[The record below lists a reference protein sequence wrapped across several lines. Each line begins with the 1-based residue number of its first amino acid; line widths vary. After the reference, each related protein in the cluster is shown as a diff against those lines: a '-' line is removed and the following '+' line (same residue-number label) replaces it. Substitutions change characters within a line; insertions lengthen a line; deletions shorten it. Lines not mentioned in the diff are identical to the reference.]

1 MYLSFNWLSL
11 GQVRS
16 KGQTNI
22 KLGSFVIDCGDIYR
36 FLAIFLFYNFF
47 FLLALPSYYLFLQFF
62 FLVNVQTAERGLN
75 EDLTVVNQPK

>member
-1 MYLSFNWLSL
+1 MPNKPVLKSWFMYLSFNWLSL

-62 FLVNVQTAERGLN
+62 SC
-75 EDLTVVNQPK
+75 